1 MALDLVTA
9 ADIDNE
15 PVTLHEAKDHLR
27 VDLGN
32 DDTLITEMITAA
44 RQWGEQI
51 TRRALMTQTWELK
64 RDWFPP
70 DRVPLVIPLPPL
82 QSVTSVIYI
91 DEDGASQTW
100 ANTNY
105 TVETPSGDAP
115 VKGRI
120 IPNFEVDYPETQR
133 IENAVTVQFVAGY
146 GDDPPDVPR
155 AIRNAMLTHLTQL
168 YDLRSPVVVGSINS
182 QLHTGNLNWQYN
194 PFVVPV
200 DFTWR

>member
-9 ADIDNE
+9 ADIDTE

-51 TRRALMTQTWELK
+51 TRRALMTQTWDWK
-64 RDWFPP
+64 CDWFPP
-70 DRVPLVIPLPPL
+70 DRVPIVLSLPPL
-82 QSVTSVIYI
+82 QSVTSVTYI
-91 DEDGASQTW
+91 DTDGASQTW
-100 ANTNY
+100 AASNY
-105 TVETPSGDAP
+105 TVDAPSGDTPA
-115 VKGRI
+115 KGRI
-120 IPNFEVDYPETQR
+120 IPNFEVNYPETQR
-133 IENAVTVQFVAGY
+133 IQNAVTIRFIAGY
-146 GDDPPDVPR
+146 GDAAADVPR
-155 AIRNAMLTHLTQL
+155 ALRNAMLTHLTQL

-182 QLHTGNLNWQYN
+182 QLHTGNLSWQYN

-200 DFTWR
+200 DYT